1 MNLINQLLKQKIVD
15 KKTADSLLKE
25 SEGSGRT
32 LEEIVLS
39 RQLFPEDKLFQ
50 IKSDTLG
57 IPLKEVISQD
67 IPADVLELIPQDS
80 AEHYKMV
87 PLKRKQNMLEVA
99 MVYPEDLKAQ
109 EALNFLARQRGFNY
123 RVSLITLSSFQRFL
137 KKYQNLGRE
146 VKTALQELE
155 RQLQPGGRQDAPL
168 RSTEEIV
175 QKRSEAP
182 ISKTVAVILKH
193 AVEGRASDIH
203 IEPMPDRSRVRFRLD
218 GILHSSL
225 FLPQEVHPSIVARI
239 KIISKLKIDETRI
252 PQDGRFS
259 VNIDNQNIDFRVST
273 FPTTL
278 GEKVVMRV
286 LNPDLR
292 VSTFEGLGLTG
303 RNLEILKKAAKR
315 PYGMILS
322 TGPTGSGKTT
332 TLYVILDSVN
342 KEGVNI
348 VTLEDPVEYF
358 INSVSQSQVKPE
370 IGYTFAT
377 GLRHVLRQDPD
388 IIMVGEI
395 RDNETAELATHAALT
410 GHLVLSTIHTNNALG
425 AIPRMI
431 DLGVRAFLLP
441 SSTNAIIAQRLVRRL
456 CPHCKRKMAASGK
469 IKELIIEEMKDLPD
483 WAREEY
489 GIGTNIQVWEP
500 VGCSQCGESGYA
512 GRIGIFEIL
521 EMTKTL
527 GDIVISEPSEKKILA
542 EARDQGMITMR
553 QDGIVKVL
561 KGVTSI
567 EEVIRSTSEER

>member
-1 MNLINQLLKQKIVD
+1 MNLINQLLKQKAID
-15 KKTADSLLKE
+15 KKTADSLSKE
-25 SEGSGRT
+25 SESSGRT
-32 LEEIVLS
+32 VEEIILS
-39 RQLFPEDKLFQ
+39 KQLLPEDKLFR
-50 IKSDTLG
+50 IKSEALG
-57 IPLKEVISQD
+57 IPLKEITLQD
-67 IPADVLELIPQDS
+67 VPADVLELVPQDS
-80 AEHYKMV
+80 AEHYKMA
-87 PLKRKQNMLEVA
+87 PLGKKQNMLEVA

-109 EALNFLARQRGFNY
+109 EALNFLARKRGFNY
-123 RVSLITLSSFQRFL
+123 RVGLITLSGFQNFL
-137 KKYQNLGRE
+137 KKYQDLGRE

-155 RQLQPGGRQDAPL
+155 RQLQPGTGPQESA
-168 RSTEEIV
+168 SKTTEGMI

-193 AVEGRASDIH
+193 AVEGKASDIH
-203 IEPMPDRSRVRFRLD
+203 IEPMPDKSRVRFRLD
-218 GILHSSL
+218 GILHPSL
-225 FLPQEVHPSIVARI
+225 FLPKEVHPSIVARI

-259 VNIDNQNIDFRVST
+259 VSMDNKNIDFRVST
-273 FPTTL
+273 FPTIL

-292 VSTFEGLGLTG
+292 VSTFEELGLTG

-358 INSVSQSQVKPE
+358 INGVSQSQIKPE
-370 IGYTFAT
+370 IEYTFAT

-425 AIPRMI
+425 AVPRMI

-441 SSTNAIIAQRLVRRL
+441 SSINVIIAQRLVRRL
-456 CPHCKRKMAASGK
+456 CPHCRKKVAASGK
-469 IKELIIEEMKDLPD
+469 IKELITEELKDLPD
-483 WAREEY
+483 WAKEEF
-489 GIGTNIQVWEP
+489 GSGGNAQIWEP
-500 VGCSQCGESGYA
+500 VGCSRCGESGYS
-512 GRIGIFEIL
+512 GRVGIFEIL
-521 EMTKTL
+521 EMTKEL
-527 GDIVISEPSEKKILA
+527 GDIVISEPTEKRVLA
-542 EARDQGMITMR
+542 EAKNQGMITMR
-553 QDGIVKVL
+553 QDGILKAL

-567 EEVIRSTSEER
+567 EEVVRSTSEE

>member
-1 MNLINQLLKQKIVD
+1 MNLINQLLKQKLVN
-15 KKTADSLLKE
+15 KKTADALVEE
-25 SEGSGRT
+25 SEASGRT
-32 LEEIVLS
+32 VEEMILS
-39 RQLFPEDKLFQ
+39 KQLLPENKLFR
-50 IKSDTLG
+50 IKSDILA
-57 IPLKEVISQD
+57 IPLKEIISQD
-67 IPADVLELIPQDS
+67 IPADILELIPQDS

-87 PLKRKQNMLEVA
+87 PLEKKQNMLEVA

-123 RVSLITLSSFQRFL
+123 RVSLITLSGFQDFL

-155 RQLQPGGRQDAPL
+155 SQLQPGPRESTL
-168 RSTEEIV
+168 RSTKEII

-203 IEPMPDRSRVRFRLD
+203 IEPMSERSRVRFRLD

-225 FLPQEVHPSIVARI
+225 FLPKEVHPSIVARI

-292 VSTFEGLGLTG
+292 VSTFEELGLAG
-303 RNLEILKKAAKR
+303 RNLEILKRAAKR

-332 TLYVILDSVN
+332 TLYVVLDSVN

-358 INSVSQSQVKPE
+358 ISGVSQSQVKPE
-370 IGYTFAT
+370 IGYSFAT

-395 RDNETAELATHAALT
+395 RDNETAELATHSALT

-441 SSTNAIIAQRLVRRL
+441 SSINVIMAQRLVRRL
-456 CPHCKRKMAASGK
+456 CPHCKKKIAASEK
-469 IKELIIEEMKDLPD
+469 VKELITEEMKNLPA
-483 WAREEY
+483 WAKDEY
-489 GIGTNIQVWEP
+489 GTGTNIQIWEP
-500 VGCSQCGESGYA
+500 VGCSQCGESGYI
-512 GRIGIFEIL
+512 GRVGIFEIL
-521 EMTKTL
+521 EMTKGL
-527 GDIVISEPSEKKILA
+527 GDIIMSEPSEKSMSV
-542 EARDQGMITMR
+542 EAHNQGMINMR
-553 QDGIVKVL
+553 QDGVLKVL

-567 EEVIRSTSEER
+567 EEVVRSTSEDRD

>member
-1 MNLINQLLKQKIVD
+1 MNLINQLLKQRVID
-15 KKTADSLLKE
+15 KKIADSLVKE
-25 SEGSGRT
+25 SASSGRT
-32 LEEIVLS
+32 IEEVILS
-39 RQLFPEDKLFQ
+39 KQLLPENKLFQ

-57 IPLKEVISQD
+57 IPLKEIISQD
-67 IPADVLELIPQDS
+67 IPGDVLELIPQDS

-87 PLKRKQNMLEVA
+87 PLEKKQNMLEVA

-123 RVSLITLSSFQRFL
+123 RVSLITLSSFQNFL

-155 RQLQPGGRQDAPL
+155 RQLQPGRQDSAL
-168 RSTEEIV
+168 KTKEEIV

-203 IEPMPDRSRVRFRLD
+203 IEPMPGRSRIRFRLD

-259 VNIDNQNIDFRVST
+259 VNMNNQNIDFRVST

-292 VSTFEGLGLTG
+292 VSTFEELGLVG

-332 TLYVILDSVN
+332 TLYVVLDSVN

-348 VTLEDPVEYF
+348 ITLEDPVEYF
-358 INSVSQSQVKPE
+358 ISGVSQSQVKPE
-370 IGYTFAT
+370 IGYSFAT

-410 GHLVLSTIHTNNALG
+410 GHLVLSTVHTNNALG

-456 CPHCKRKMAASGK
+456 CPHCKKKIAASGK
-469 IKELIIEEMKDLPD
+469 MKELIIDEMKGLPD
-483 WAREEY
+483 WAKDEY
-489 GIGTNIQVWEP
+489 GAGTNIQIWEP
-500 VGCSQCGESGYA
+500 VGCSQCGESGYV
-512 GRIGIFEIL
+512 GRVGVFEIL
-521 EMTKTL
+521 EMTKAL
-527 GDIVISEPSEKKILA
+527 GDIIISEPSENKILA
-542 EARDQGMITMR
+542 EANNQGMISMR
-553 QDGIVKVL
+553 QDGILKVL
-561 KGVTSI
+561 KGETSL

>member
-1 MNLINQLLKQKIVD
+1 MNLIDQLLKQKVVD
-15 KKTADSLLKE
+15 KKTADSLVKDAE
-25 SEGSGRT
+25 DSNRAI
-32 LEEIVLS
+32 EEIILAK
-39 RQLFPEDKLFQ
+39 QIFPEEKLFQ
-50 IKSDTLG
+50 IKSEVLN
-57 IPLKEVISQD
+57 IPLKNVIAQD
-67 IPADVLELIPQDS
+67 VPAEILELIPQDS

-87 PLKRKQNMLEVA
+87 PIEKRQNMLEVA

-109 EALNFLARQRGFNY
+109 EALNFLARKRGFNY
-123 RVSLITLSSFQRFL
+123 RVSLITLSGFQDFL

-155 RQLQPGGRQDAPL
+155 NQLQPGAKQESSLEGIDKI
-168 RSTEEIV
+168 S
-175 QKRSEAP
+175 QKKSEAP

-193 AVEGRASDIH
+193 AVEGKASDIH
-203 IEPMPDRSRVRFRLD
+203 IEPMSGRSRVRFRLD
-218 GILHSSL
+218 GVLHSSL
-225 FLPQEVHPSIVARI
+225 FLPIEVHPSIVARI

-292 VSTFEGLGLTG
+292 VSTFEELGITG
-303 RNLEILKKAAKR
+303 RNLEILKRAAAR

-332 TLYVILDSVN
+332 TLYVVLDSVN

-348 VTLEDPVEYF
+348 ITLEDPVEYF
-358 INSVSQSQVKPE
+358 IAGVSQSQVKPE

-395 RDNETAELATHAALT
+395 RDNETAELAVHAALT
-410 GHLVLSTIHTNNALG
+410 GHLVLSTIHTNDSLG

-431 DLGVRAFLLP
+431 DLGVRPFLLP
-441 SSTNAIIAQRLVRRL
+441 SSINAIIAQRLVRKL
-456 CPHCKRKMAASGK
+456 CPNCRKKIIATGK
-469 IKELIIEEMKDLPD
+469 IKELIIEEINHLPD
-483 WAREEY
+483 WAKQDFQ
-489 GIGTNIQVWEP
+489 IGSNIQIWEP
-500 VGCSQCGESGYA
+500 VGCNQCGENGYT
-512 GRIGIFEIL
+512 GRIGIFEVL
-521 EMTKTL
+521 EMTKSL
-527 GDIVISEPSEKKILA
+527 GDVIISEPSEKKLLM
-542 EARDQGMITMR
+542 EAHNQGMISMR
-553 QDGIVKVL
+553 QDGILKVL
-561 KGVTSI
+561 NGTTSI
-567 EEVIRSTSEER
+567 EEVMRSTSEK

>member
-1 MNLINQLLKQKIVD
+1 MNLINQLLKQKAID
-15 KKTADSLLKE
+15 KKTADSLSKE
-25 SEGSGRT
+25 FESSGRT
-32 LEEIVLS
+32 VEEIILS
-39 RQLFPEDKLFQ
+39 KQLLPEDKLFR
-50 IKSDTLG
+50 IKSEALG
-57 IPLKEVISQD
+57 IPLKEITLQD
-67 IPADVLELIPQDS
+67 VPADVLELVPQDS
-80 AEHYKMV
+80 AEHYKMA
-87 PLKRKQNMLEVA
+87 PLGKKQNMLEVA

-109 EALNFLARQRGFNY
+109 EALNFLARKRGFNY
-123 RVSLITLSSFQRFL
+123 RVGLITLSGFQNFL
-137 KKYQNLGRE
+137 KKYQDLGRE

-155 RQLQPGGRQDAPL
+155 RQLQPGTGPQESA
-168 RSTEEIV
+168 SKTTEGMI

-193 AVEGRASDIH
+193 AVEGKASDIH
-203 IEPMPDRSRVRFRLD
+203 IEPTPDKSRVRFRLD
-218 GILHSSL
+218 GILHPSL
-225 FLPQEVHPSIVARI
+225 FLPKEVHPSIVARI

-259 VNIDNQNIDFRVST
+259 VSMDNKNIDFRVST
-273 FPTTL
+273 FPTIL

-292 VSTFEGLGLTG
+292 VSTFEELGLTG

-358 INSVSQSQVKPE
+358 INGVSQSQVKPE
-370 IGYTFAT
+370 IEYTFAT

-425 AIPRMI
+425 AVPRMI

-441 SSTNAIIAQRLVRRL
+441 SSINVIIAQRLVRRL
-456 CPHCKRKMAASGK
+456 CPHCRKKVAASGK
-469 IKELIIEEMKDLPD
+469 IKELITEELKDLPD
-483 WAREEY
+483 WAKEEF
-489 GIGTNIQVWEP
+489 GSGGNAQIWEP
-500 VGCSQCGESGYA
+500 VGCSRCGESGYS
-512 GRIGIFEIL
+512 GRVGIFEIL
-521 EMTKTL
+521 EMTKEL
-527 GDIVISEPSEKKILA
+527 GDIVISEPTEKRVLA
-542 EARDQGMITMR
+542 EAKNQGMITMR
-553 QDGIVKVL
+553 QDGILKAL

-567 EEVIRSTSEER
+567 EEVVRSTSEE

>member
-1 MNLINQLLKQKIVD
+1 MNLINQLLKQKAID
-15 KKTADSLLKE
+15 KKTADSLSKE
-25 SEGSGRT
+25 FESSGRT
-32 LEEIVLS
+32 VEEIILS
-39 RQLFPEDKLFQ
+39 KQLLPEDKLFR
-50 IKSDTLG
+50 IKSEALG
-57 IPLKEVISQD
+57 IPLKEITLQD
-67 IPADVLELIPQDS
+67 VPADVLELVPQDS
-80 AEHYKMV
+80 AEHYKMA
-87 PLKRKQNMLEVA
+87 PLGKKQNMLEVA

-109 EALNFLARQRGFNY
+109 EALNFLARKRGFNY
-123 RVSLITLSSFQRFL
+123 RVGLITLSGFQNFL
-137 KKYQNLGRE
+137 KKYQDLGRE

-155 RQLQPGGRQDAPL
+155 RQLQPGTGPQESA
-168 RSTEEIV
+168 SKTTEGMI

-193 AVEGRASDIH
+193 AVEGKASDIH
-203 IEPMPDRSRVRFRLD
+203 IEPTPDKSRVRFRLD
-218 GILHSSL
+218 GILHPSL
-225 FLPQEVHPSIVARI
+225 FLPKEVHPSIVARI

-259 VNIDNQNIDFRVST
+259 VSMDNKNIDFRVST
-273 FPTTL
+273 FPTIL

-292 VSTFEGLGLTG
+292 VSTFEELGLTG

-358 INSVSQSQVKPE
+358 INGVSQSQVKPE
-370 IGYTFAT
+370 IEYTFAT

-425 AIPRMI
+425 AVPRMI

-441 SSTNAIIAQRLVRRL
+441 SSINVIIAQRLVRRL
-456 CPHCKRKMAASGK
+456 CPHCRKKVAASGK
-469 IKELIIEEMKDLPD
+469 IKELITEELKDLPD
-483 WAREEY
+483 WAKEEF
-489 GIGTNIQVWEP
+489 GSGGNAQIWEP
-500 VGCSQCGESGYA
+500 VGCSRCGESGYS
-512 GRIGIFEIL
+512 GRVGIFEIL
-521 EMTKTL
+521 EMTK
-527 GDIVISEPSEKKILA
+527 E
-542 EARDQGMITMR
+542 
-553 QDGIVKVL
+553 
-561 KGVTSI
+561 
-567 EEVIRSTSEER
+567 